1 MQFKCVTTYHGDSIV
16 KSLSNLIISGILAVL
31 VSAIA
36 IISVQN
42 ATLVSLRLFGL
53 RSINLPF
60 GVVLA
65 LTVAVGIITGA
76 ILPFLWRWLG
86 TSEIDDDDYFEE
98 DF

>member
-1 MQFKCVTTYHGDSIV
+1 MRNI
-16 KSLSNLIISGILAVL
+16 SNLLTSAILAIL

-36 IISVQN
+36 ILSVQN

-60 GVVLA
+60 GTILA
-65 LTVAVGIITGA
+65 LSVSVGILVGA
-76 ILPFLWRWLG
+76 IAPIVWRLLSSSD
-86 TSEIDDDDYFEE
+86 SEFDDDDYFEE

>member
-1 MQFKCVTTYHGDSIV
+1 MRNISSLLISAIV
-16 KSLSNLIISGILAVL
+16 AIL

-36 IISVQN
+36 LLSVQN

-60 GVVLA
+60 GVILA
-65 LTVAVGIITGA
+65 LSVSVGMLLGA
-76 ILPFLWRWLG
+76 IAPIIWGLLG
-86 TSEIDDDDYFEE
+86 DSDTFEDDDDYFER

>member
-1 MQFKCVTTYHGDSIV
+1 MKNISI
-16 KSLSNLIISGILAVL
+16 LLISGFLAVL

-36 IISVQN
+36 ILSVQN

-60 GVVLA
+60 GAVLA
-65 LTVAVGIITGA
+65 LSLSVGILVGA
-76 ILPFLWRWLG
+76 IFPILWHLLG
-86 TSEIDDDDYFEE
+86 SSDSSTDDDYFET

>member
-1 MQFKCVTTYHGDSIV
+1 MKNISSLLTSAIV
-16 KSLSNLIISGILAVL
+16 AIL

-36 IISVQN
+36 LLSVQN

-60 GVVLA
+60 GVILA
-65 LTVAVGIITGA
+65 LSVSVGMLLGA
-76 ILPFLWRWLG
+76 IAPILWSLLG
-86 TSEIDDDDYFEE
+86 SSDTLEDEDDDYFER